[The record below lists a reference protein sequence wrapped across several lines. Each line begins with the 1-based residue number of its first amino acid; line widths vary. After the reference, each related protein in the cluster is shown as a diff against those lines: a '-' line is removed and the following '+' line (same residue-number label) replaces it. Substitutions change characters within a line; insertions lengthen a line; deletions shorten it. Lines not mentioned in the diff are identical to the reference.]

1 MGRILVQDTDNF
13 IVPLLDLLRPACN
26 LGADLSDSKRDRFLP
41 VRKRCKFF
49 INPLFFLSIAGK
61 FLLFFCKV
69 AIRLCHALLKMF
81 AVLFNALNLPA
92 KQADIPLLALAGKI
106 KPVSFLLRRLQRASL
121 LLQFPL
127 KLLVLAPG
135 ILVIFFC
142 FLKIP

>member
-1 MGRILVQDTDNF
+1 
-13 IVPLLDLLRPACN
+13 
-26 LGADLSDSKRDRFLP
+26 
-41 VRKRCKFF
+41 
-49 INPLFFLSIAGK
+49 
-61 FLLFFCKV
+61 
-69 AIRLCHALLKMF
+69 MF

-121 LLQFPL
+121 LLKFPL

-142 FLKIP
+142 FRG